1 MKQAIIFASFG
12 VADAKARAECID
24 KTASLLADS
33 LPEFTVCQAF
43 TSVFIKK
50 KLAAA
55 GIIRDSLPEALAKL
69 QAAGFQLVIIQ
80 PSHLTRGEEFEQKIV
95 AAAKAYKKSF
105 QQLLLSQPILAAAD
119 AYAEV
124 IAAVLPGLELKKG
137 EQLVWLGHGSPHQH
151 NPVYEGLQAYADAN
165 NLPINVGVLEPND
178 TPNFA
183 MVLKRLKK
191 ASAKEVLLAPLL
203 LAGGRHVAKDLAGSG
218 NDSWQSRLEQAGF
231 KVTVDKR
238 GLGEYADFRKLY
250 LARLKQ
256 CLKEP
261 ESYKEY

>member
-1 MKQAIIFASFG
+1 MKQAIIFTSFG

-24 KTASLLADS
+24 KTASLLAAS

-55 GIIRDSLPEALAKL
+55 GIIRDSLPEALTKL
-69 QAAGFQLVIIQ
+69 QAAGFQRVIIQ

-95 AAAKAYKKSF
+95 TAAKAYEKSF

-124 IAAVLPGLELKKG
+124 IAAVLPGLDLKKG

-151 NPVYEGLQAYADAN
+151 NPVYEDLQSYADAN

-191 ASAKEVLLAPLL
+191 ASAKAVLLAPLL

-218 NDSWQSRLEQAGF
+218 NGSWLSRLEQAGF
-231 KVTVDKR
+231 QVTVDRR
-238 GLGEYADFRKLY
+238 GLGEFADFRQLY